1 MKPLRPEDPRQV
13 GSYLLRGRL
22 GAGGMGE
29 VYLGRSPGGRD
40 VVVKLIRSEYAGEPK
55 YRRRFAREV
64 QAAQRVGGFH
74 TAQVVEA
81 DPEADPPWMVTEY
94 IPGPS
99 LQELV
104 QARGPL
110 SAEAV
115 LALAAQL
122 SEGLAAIHACGLVHR
137 DLKPGNVV
145 MADSGPRIIDFGI
158 AREADASVLTEDGTV
173 VGTYAFMSPEQVH
186 ARQVGRASDVFSLG
200 GVLVFAATGHSPF
213 AAGTLPAI
221 VYRIGGA
228 EPELGGIGGELRGLL
243 TACLAKNPEARPTA
257 NELLAWLGGSV
268 PDRPFPISTTMTE
281 PGLGRTGATT
291 GDGGKAPGT
300 VRRRFVLGGL
310 AAVAAAAA
318 TGVPAAVIASQRGE
332 RRDPPA
338 APARAAASFT
348 GSLTGHGAVVSS
360 VAFAPDGRSVAS
372 GGGDGTILLWDVA
385 TGRKIRTFTGHT
397 YPVVSIAFSGD
408 GRTMTSGAEIVRVW
422 DVSTARQIRKI
433 STQSRI
439 PGGFDIEIRAM
450 AASPDG
456 RTLATDGAEG
466 HVLLWDVAT
475 GKVTRTL
482 PGSSADNAVAF
493 GPRGATL
500 VGGADNIVLWDV
512 ATGARIRL
520 FGSMRG
526 AATSIALSSD
536 GRTLAVGGASSAT
549 LLWDVATGRKIRT
562 LTGQGDSTG
571 PIAIS
576 HDGRTLANTVGREAR
591 GSEVIALWDLATGKI
606 IRTLA
611 GHTGTVTSVAFSPDG
626 KSLASASEDRTARL
640 WRLT

>member
-1 MKPLRPEDPRQV
+1 MKPLRPEDPRQI

-64 QAAQRVGGFH
+64 NAAQRVGGFH

-99 LQELV
+99 LLELV
-104 QARGPL
+104 RAEGPL
-110 SAEAV
+110 SVDAV

-158 AREADASVLTEDGTV
+158 ARAADASVLTEDGAV

-186 ARQVGRASDVFSLG
+186 ARQVGPASDVFSLG

-213 AAGTLPAI
+213 AADTLAAI
-221 VYRIGGA
+221 VYRIGAA
-228 EPELGGIGGELRGLL
+228 EPELDGIGGELRGLL

-257 NELLAWLGGSV
+257 TELLAWLGGSV
-268 PDRPFPISTTMTE
+268 PDRPFPSSTTVTE
-281 PGLGRTGATT
+281 PGPGTT
-291 GDGGKAPGT
+291 RVTTEDGGKAPGT
-300 VRRRFVLGGL
+300 IRRRFVIGGL
-310 AAVAAAAA
+310 AAVAAAVA
-318 TGVPAAVIASQRGE
+318 TGVPAAVIASQRDE

-338 APARAAASFT
+338 AAPASAAASFT

-360 VAFAPDGRSVAS
+360 VAFAPDGRSLAS
-372 GGGDGTILLWDVA
+372 GGADGTILLWDTA
-385 TGRKIRTFTGHT
+385 TGGKIRTFTGHT
-397 YPVVSIAFSGD
+397 YPVVAMAFSGD
-408 GRTMTSGAEIVRVW
+408 GRTMTSGAEVVRVW
-422 DVSTARQIRKI
+422 DVATARQTRMI
-433 STQSRI
+433 STQTRT
-439 PGGFDIEIRAM
+439 GFDTPIGSM
-450 AASPDG
+450 AVSPDG

-466 HVLLWDVAT
+466 HVLLWDLAG

-482 PGSSADNAVAF
+482 PGGSAANAVAF
-493 GPRGATL
+493 GPRGGTL
-500 VGGADNIVLWDV
+500 VGGGENIALWDV
-512 ATGARIRL
+512 STGGRVRT
-520 FGSMRG
+520 FGGLRG
-526 AATSIALSSD
+526 AATSIALSPD
-536 GRTLAVGGASSAT
+536 GRTLAAGGASSAT
-549 LLWDVATGRKIRT
+549 LLWDVATGRRVRT

-576 HDGRTLANTVGREAR
+576 PDGRTLANTVGHEAR
-591 GSEVIALWDLATGKI
+591 GSEVIALWDLTTGEI
-606 IRTLA
+606 LRTLA
-611 GHTGTVTSVAFSPDG
+611 GHTGAVTSVAFSPDG
-626 KSLASASEDRTARL
+626 KALASASEDRTARL